1 MDFRSF
7 HHLFSSKSS
16 FGLLWFFLLSFPV
29 NAAEKVFSYVEFNIA
44 FVLGISVPVLII
56 AALMKPSAKSSLI
69 FPVLL
74 TFSLL
79 GFLYSAN
86 YLSSV
91 QVPASLSFAMIFV
104 ALLYVWPLTN
114 ILSKNHNDVE
124 VSSGRAIL
132 YTINAFSLVF
142 VLSLWFFPQVDA
154 YFSWLVVN
162 AILLVISLLRFNALK
177 ETSDKNSRYIVLFQW
192 SLTNFFVLVM
202 FAWLNTYLAFSSV
215 VIFAILSYLIALI
228 NGNWSLIS
236 QLDRVVADSSSA
248 APRTD
253 ISEEELFSYTHDVA
267 TNLPTYQQALKFI
280 NHTLK
285 NDNTKKLAIVVL
297 KPINFQQVNSV
308 LGHHNSDILLLQ
320 LAYCLQ
326 QNINKTEAESDIEH
340 NSLLVFDDGNEPARI
355 ARLPGLHFMVAL
367 DLSQSSY
374 DKKSMVKDLCR
385 QLSVSVPDAM
395 SFKSFSLSFELAFG
409 IAFTGEDGNNISEV
423 VAHATDALLMAETN
437 QQSIQYYDHNNTLF
451 TERQLSN
458 MERLKQDIINDNLI
472 WYLQPQINMNDKN
485 IKGFE
490 LMGHWYKTAD
500 KPIELNEF
508 LKIAELSGDIY
519 ELTKH
524 MINQACRIIAQLA
537 SFGVSYSVSVNLSSK
552 DLLEPELVNYIEQQL
567 ALNRIAS
574 KYLIIEFNESVIL
587 SMGERAKSLISQL
600 NALGVSIA
608 IDEFTGSYE
617 SLRYLRKTS
626 INQVKISCK
635 SLSNNEDDR
644 VDKAI
649 INALINL
656 SRSMKLPLI
665 GINIDNAAIGDL
677 FLSMGGEVTQGYAV
691 KHGVV
696 IDELEL
702 WLEQWFK
709 KNPNARPLR

>member
-1 MDFRSF
+1 
-7 HHLFSSKSS
+7 
-16 FGLLWFFLLSFPV
+16 
-29 NAAEKVFSYVEFNIA
+29 
-44 FVLGISVPVLII
+44 
-56 AALMKPSAKSSLI
+56 
-69 FPVLL
+69 
-74 TFSLL
+74 
-79 GFLYSAN
+79 
-86 YLSSV
+86 
-91 QVPASLSFAMIFV
+91 
-104 ALLYVWPLTN
+104 
-114 ILSKNHNDVE
+114 
-124 VSSGRAIL
+124 
-132 YTINAFSLVF
+132 
-142 VLSLWFFPQVDA
+142 
-154 YFSWLVVN
+154 
-162 AILLVISLLRFNALK
+162 
-177 ETSDKNSRYIVLFQW
+177 
-192 SLTNFFVLVM
+192 M
-202 FAWLNTYLAFSSV
+202 FAWLNTYLAFTSV
-215 VIFAILSYLIALI
+215 VIFAILSYLFALI

-236 QLDRVVADSSSA
+236 QLDATSDDNNATVSRN
-248 APRTD
+248 D
-253 ISEEELFSYTHDVA
+253 ISEEDLFSYTHDLA

-280 NHTLK
+280 NHEFK
-285 NDNTKKLAIVVL
+285 HDKVKKLAIVVL

-326 QNINKTEAESDIEH
+326 QNINDIEGK
-340 NSLLVFDDGNEPARI
+340 NDIENGFEKKGLLVFDDGNQPARI

-374 DKKSMVKDLCR
+374 DKKSMVQDLCR
-385 QLSVSVPDAM
+385 QLSTSVPDAM

-409 IAFTGEDGNNISEV
+409 VAFTGEDGNNISEV
-423 VAHATDALLMAETN
+423 VAHATDALLIAETN
-437 QQSIQYYDHNNTLF
+437 HQNIEYYDHNNALF

-458 MERLKQDIINDNLI
+458 MERLKQDIINDNII

-490 LMGHWYKTAD
+490 LMGHWYKSAD

-519 ELTKH
+519 DLTKH
-524 MINQACRIIAQLA
+524 MINQACKTIAQL
-537 SFGVSYSVSVNLSSK
+537 SSYGVSYSVSVNLSSK
-552 DLLEPELVNYIEQQL
+552 DLLEPELVNYIEQQV

-574 KYLIIEFNESVIL
+574 KYLVIEFNESVIL
-587 SMGERAKSLISQL
+587 SDGERAQSLISQL

-608 IDEFTGSYE
+608 IDDFTGSYE

-635 SLSNNEDDR
+635 TLSNNEEDR

-656 SRSMKLPLI
+656 SRSMKLPFI

-677 FLSMGGEVTQGYAV
+677 FLSMGGVVTQGYAV

-696 IDELEL
+696 IEELEL